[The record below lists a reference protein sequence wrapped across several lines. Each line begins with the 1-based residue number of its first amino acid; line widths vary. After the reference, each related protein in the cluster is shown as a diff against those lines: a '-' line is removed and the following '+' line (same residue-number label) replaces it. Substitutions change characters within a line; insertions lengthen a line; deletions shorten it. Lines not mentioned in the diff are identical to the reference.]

1 MEFISSFSVGLITK
15 EQINFYL
22 SNGYLVIKET
32 RAGGG
37 GGGWRECKR
46 GYSLLCFW
54 MTNSVFYKSSYES
67 CFSCHFYRLS
77 QILTLRFFPKRVR
90 GASNTGSSLNMSAKF
105 VVDKF
110 GISF

>member
-1 MEFISSFSVGLITK
+1 MEFISSFSVGLITN

-32 RAGGG
+32 RARGVGEGGG
-37 GGGWRECKR
+37 KAKEDILC
-46 GYSLLCFW
+46 CFW

>member
-1 MEFISSFSVGLITK
+1 MVFISSFSVGLITK
-15 EQINFYL
+15 EQINF
-22 SNGYLVIKET
+22 GYLVIKET
-32 RAGGG
+32 RARGG
-37 GGGWRECKR
+37 GGGWREGKR

>member
-1 MEFISSFSVGLITK
+1 MVFISSFSVGLITK

-32 RAGGG
+32 RARGGG
-37 GGGWRECKR
+37 EGKR

-54 MTNSVFYKSSYES
+54 MTNSGFYKSSYES

-90 GASNTGSSLNMSAKF
+90 GTSNTGSSLNMSAKF

>member
-1 MEFISSFSVGLITK
+1 MEFISSFSVGLITN

-22 SNGYLVIKET
+22 SNGYLILKDT
-32 RAGGG
+32 RAGEG
-37 GGGWRECKR
+37 KR

-90 GASNTGSSLNMSAKF
+90 GTSNTGSSLTMSAKF